1 MGKLK
6 PRNKKQNG
14 DKEARIKKA
23 IHAVKSRDFPSLRRT
38 AEAYDIPLTTL
49 RRRLAGG
56 ISCALA
62 HESQQLLTVA
72 EEKAVVR
79 WIYRLEEFRLP
90 PRTQHVREAVALLKG
105 PTWTEE
111 VAKIGLPAS

>member
-1 MGKLK
+1 M
-6 PRNKKQNG
+6 RNKKLKE

-23 IHAVKSRDFPSLRRT
+23 IQAVKAGDFPSLRRT
-38 AEAYDIPLTTL
+38 AEAYNISLTTF

-56 ISCALA
+56 VSCALA

-79 WIYRLEEFRLP
+79 WIYRL
-90 PRTQHVREAVALLKG
+90 
-105 PTWTEE
+105 
-111 VAKIGLPAS
+111 